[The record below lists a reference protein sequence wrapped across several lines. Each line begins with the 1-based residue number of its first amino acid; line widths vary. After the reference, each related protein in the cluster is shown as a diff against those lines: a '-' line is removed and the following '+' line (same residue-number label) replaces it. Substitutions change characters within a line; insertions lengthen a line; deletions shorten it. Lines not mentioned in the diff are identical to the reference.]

1 MDEIRRLI
9 DKSNT
14 IHKIML
20 FLNIVILVLMIVRFL
35 TTRQAPQPD
44 QTPDYVTRDEVHEI
58 VDSILTEIYD

>member
-1 MDEIRRLI
+1 MDEIKRLI
-9 DKSNT
+9 DKVNI

-35 TTRQAPQPD
+35 TTRQAPQLN
-44 QTPDYVTRDEVHEI
+44 QTTDYVTRDEVHEI